1 MIQRSQHNCVQ
12 VCSSQHNAHPVH
24 MHMPSN
30 MHVPC
35 LQVMAFSNRK
45 EADDFIQSRQ
55 KYVLGAVHFVDS
67 PSKQLQYIIQSN
79 TSVSIWEDIQAPHQ
93 LSCCQHASSGKRSA
107 AAVHGCQLQLS
118 CRCCARF
125 AQRSMHGSTL
135 LLLTKG
141 CTPFMPCRRHTSKAM
156 CRAQMTSSRCH
167 SCRPLHEKSAG
178 TTWKQQEGAQR
189 QPHSHGSRSSQHFR
203 IPSCRLATQ
212 ATSCRPSSLWL
223 VCSPPSASWAWWC
236 LRRNLGCGRRFR
248 PWACSRA
255 RTGSAGGYLRH

>member
-79 TSVSIWEDIQAPHQ
+79 TSVSIWENIQAPTSVVM
-93 LSCCQHASSGKRSA
+93 LP
-107 AAVHGCQLQLS
+107 
-118 CRCCARF
+118 AR
-125 AQRSMHGSTL
+125 
-135 LLLTKG
+135 K
-141 CTPFMPCRRHTSKAM
+141 
-156 CRAQMTSSRCH
+156 
-167 SCRPLHEKSAG
+167 
-178 TTWKQQEGAQR
+178 QR
-189 QPHSHGSRSSQHFR
+189 QALCSSSPWLPVAADPCMGALF
-203 IPSCRLATQ
+203 SC
-212 ATSCRPSSLWL
+212 
-223 VCSPPSASWAWWC
+223 
-236 LRRNLGCGRRFR
+236 
-248 PWACSRA
+248 
-255 RTGSAGGYLRH
+255 